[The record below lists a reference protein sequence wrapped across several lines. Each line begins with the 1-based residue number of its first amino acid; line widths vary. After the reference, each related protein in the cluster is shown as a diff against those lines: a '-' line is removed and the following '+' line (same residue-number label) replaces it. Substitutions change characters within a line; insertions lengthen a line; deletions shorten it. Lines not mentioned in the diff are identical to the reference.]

1 LNDNYN
7 PYLSAERQMAEL
19 FDDPVE
25 VRRQRP
31 AAGTAA
37 AGTLG
42 PPPEAPVKS
51 PEAPVKSPEETTSI
65 DQLEKDL
72 KNIFSE
78 ISQLGKSN
86 ESVAVAVAVASGG
99 SGPEVEKQL
108 PKFCHACGSAYPER
122 YPVKYCCQCGERRLN
137 L

>member
-1 LNDNYN
+1 
-7 PYLSAERQMAEL
+7 MAEL

-31 AAGTAA
+31 AAATAA

-42 PPPEAPVKS
+42 PP

>member
-1 LNDNYN
+1 
-7 PYLSAERQMAEL
+7 MAEL

-31 AAGTAA
+31 AAATAA

-86 ESVAVAVAVASGG
+86 ESVAVAVASGG